1 MDEKFSRRFKS
12 FCNSLNAL
20 AEARQRDLS
29 DSFVLSGT
37 SAKFSITFDLAWEVM
52 KDILVQYYAIIGFVA
67 GSPREVL
74 REAFKANLI
83 SDDTWME
90 MLKVRNELA
99 HDYDGDIVRT
109 YCNVIVEKYIDLFFD
124 FESVVK
130 KLFEFNKDFF
140 TLENDSVRLE
150 LIDTYAGNDKELPF
164 YWWNIISKSR
174 NVNVGK
180 ISFRIGH
187 NYHSY
192 YNGNIGYE
200 VDEEYRG
207 NHYALLACR
216 LMPDVARYYGM
227 DKLYLTCDFDNVAS
241 YKTIEKLGARL
252 IEEVQPPKD
261 YVFYYEGM
269 PKQRIY
275 ELKI

>member
-37 SAKFSITFDLAWEVM
+37 SAKFSITFDLAWKVM
-52 KDILVQYYAIIGFVA
+52 KDILVQYYAITGFVA

-90 MLKVRNELA
+90 MLKVRDELA
-99 HDYDGDIVRT
+99 HDYDGNIVRT

-130 KLFEFNKDFF
+130 
-140 TLENDSVRLE
+140 
-150 LIDTYAGNDKELPF
+150 
-164 YWWNIISKSR
+164 
-174 NVNVGK
+174 
-180 ISFRIGH
+180 
-187 NYHSY
+187 NYLSLSMQG
-192 YNGNIGYE
+192 YNYE
-200 VDEEYRG
+200 
-207 NHYALLACR
+207 
-216 LMPDVARYYGM
+216 
-227 DKLYLTCDFDNVAS
+227 
-241 YKTIEKLGARL
+241 EKN
-252 IEEVQPPKD
+252 
-261 YVFYYEGM
+261 
-269 PKQRIY
+269 
-275 ELKI
+275 